1 MKTVNLE
8 ELRKKVDEI
17 GGCNADEAYAAGWD
31 NAISEVI
38 SVLDDV
44 AYDSCVLYKVGSQI
58 EVDLD
63 GLGVF
68 TATAQKI
75 TEDHVVF
82 MFDDCIASMPMNNT
96 KTNEGG
102 YQKSGLCYWINTV
115 LRKAFPEEIRQHLT
129 DISIPTYGQIFGHD
143 ELYHVYLETDK
154 DEQFELMKKRKNR
167 IADYENKI
175 NQLNSDPKPGTEIGH
190 GYGISNVASRLKLI
204 YGTDY
209 LPFFESIPDQYTSV
223 TIIIPIE

>member
-17 GGCNADEAYAAGWD
+17 GGCDAKEAYAAGWD
-31 NAISEVI
+31 DTISEVI

-58 EVDLD
+58 EVNLD
-63 GLGVF
+63 GFGVF

-96 KTNEGG
+96 RTNEGG

-129 DISIPTYGQIFGHD
+129 DISIPTYGQIFGHN
-143 ELYHVYLETDK
+143 EFYHEYFETDK
-154 DEQFELMKKRKNR
+154 DERFELMKKRKNR
-167 IADYENKI
+167 IADYENKPELFWLQ
-175 NQLNSDPKPGTEIGH
+175 NATKKEFS
-190 GYGISNVASRLKLI
+190 A
-204 YGTDY
+204 
-209 LPFFESIPDQYTSV
+209 TSFAIV
-223 TIIIPIE
+223 NCSGDAYYYFATAYRGVRPVFTLSV

>member
-8 ELRKKVDEI
+8 ELRKKIDEL
-17 GGCNADEAYAAGWD
+17 GGYDAKLAYAAGWD
-31 NAISEVI
+31 DAISEVI

-44 AYDSCVLYKVGSQI
+44 ACDSCAPYKVGSQI
-58 EVDLD
+58 EVNLD
-63 GLGVF
+63 GFGVF

-82 MFDDCIASMPMNNT
+82 MFDDCIASIPMNNT
-96 KTNEGG
+96 GTNEGG

-115 LRKAFPEEIRQHLT
+115 LRKAFPEEIAQDLT

-143 ELYHVYLETDK
+143 KIYHEYFETDR

-167 IADYENKI
+167 IADYENKPELI
-175 NQLNSDPKPGTEIGH
+175 WLQNATKNEFSPTLFALVSLSGAVNYLNAAGSIG
-190 GYGISNVASRLKLI
+190 VRPVFTL
-204 YGTDY
+204 
-209 LPFFESIPDQYTSV
+209 SV
-223 TIIIPIE
+223 

>member
-17 GGCNADEAYAAGWD
+17 GGCNAKEAYAAGWD
-31 NAISEVI
+31 DAISEVI

-58 EVDLD
+58 EVNLD

-96 KTNEGG
+96 KTNECG
-102 YQKSGLCYWINTV
+102 YQKSGLYYWINTV

-175 NQLNSDPKPGTEIGH
+175 EWFWLQNSTKKEISATH
-190 GYGISNVASRLKLI
+190 FANVSFLGNAYYNNASDAAGVRPVFTL
-204 YGTDY
+204 
-209 LPFFESIPDQYTSV
+209 SV
-223 TIIIPIE
+223 

>member
-17 GGCNADEAYAAGWD
+17 GGCDAKEAYAAGWD
-31 NAISEVI
+31 DAISEVI

-44 AYDSCVLYKVGSQI
+44 AYDSRVLYKVGSQI
-58 EVDLD
+58 EVNLD
-63 GLGVF
+63 GFGVF
-68 TATAQKI
+68 TATVQKV

-82 MFDDCIASMPMNNT
+82 MFDDCIASIPMNT
-96 KTNEGG
+96 TRTNEGG
-102 YQKSGLCYWINTV
+102 YQKSGLYYWINTV

-143 ELYHVYLETDK
+143 EFYHEYFETDK

-167 IADYENKI
+167 ITDYENKPEWI
-175 NQLNSDPKPGTEIGH
+175 WLQNPTKKEVSATHFAFVDY
-190 GYGISNVASRLKLI
+190 YGFA
-204 YGTDY
+204 DY
-209 LPFFESIPDQYTSV
+209 SYAATSV
-223 TIIIPIE
+223 GVRPVFTLLV